1 MVIGLV
7 DVVKTSGHH
16 VHIAPVRA
24 SNLSVSN
31 EKGCWIDPHTEGAPK
46 V

>member
-1 MVIGLV
+1 MGIGLV
-7 DVVKTSGHH
+7 GVVKTSGHH

-24 SNLSVSN
+24 SNPSISN
-31 EKGCWIDPHTEGAPK
+31 EKGCWIEPRTEGAPI